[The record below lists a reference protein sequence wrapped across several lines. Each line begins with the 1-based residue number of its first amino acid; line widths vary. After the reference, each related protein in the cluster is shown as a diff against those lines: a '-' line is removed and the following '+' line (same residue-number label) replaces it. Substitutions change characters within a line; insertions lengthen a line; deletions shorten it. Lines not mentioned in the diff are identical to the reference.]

1 MLKNKFSTLLLFC
14 FLFLASHFMGKAQ
27 DTKVVSLITY
37 IQQLEQRFQVKF
49 SYIDKDMEEIT
60 ITPLVSDNLD
70 TIFNHITKNTTL
82 QFKKLNNRY
91 YTISKATVTDICAT
105 LLDNFEQNN
114 INGAT
119 VEVLNTQINT
129 VTDDE
134 GKFIIKDIPLD
145 AIIRIR
151 FIGFKTMH
159 LKAKEILKKD
169 SCPTFVMDRHY
180 EQLEEVVVSQFLTT
194 GLSKKQDASI
204 VLNTGDFGILPGLIE
219 PDVLQTVQAL
229 PGIKSIDET
238 VSDINVRGGTND
250 QNLVLWEGIKMY
262 QSGHFFGL
270 ISAFNPYLTDK
281 VTIIKNGTSAA
292 YGDGVSSVLD
302 MRTNNKANDDFF
314 GGAGFNMISADIFGQ
329 IPITDKLAFQFS
341 GRRSVTDFLSSP
353 TYNRFF
359 DRAFQDS
366 SVENKSSN
374 RNVTRNEDFY
384 FYDFSAKIL
393 YDINENQKVRFSFIN
408 LNNTL
413 DYTETTDDGSSSSS
427 LNQRNISFGGGIESQ
442 WSNHFFS
449 NINAHYTNY
458 DMEAQSVSADANQQL
473 NQNNEVVESGLKLNT
488 NYQFSNNLQ
497 WTNGYQF
504 NETGII
510 NRTNVTQPPYN
521 KNIKGVVRAN
531 SFYSELDF
539 QNNKLNAKGGVRIN
553 HIKNLN
559 TFTKWI
565 VEPRINVNYTLFN
578 NFKTEILGEFKSQYT
593 NQIIDLEQNFLG
605 IEKRRWVLANELN
618 LPITTSKQGSIGLVY
633 DNNSIYIGLEG
644 FVKNVEGI
652 STDTQGF
659 QSEGQF
665 NGEIGKYN
673 VQGIEFLINKKASN
687 YSTWLSYTYNTNN
700 YTFKD
705 IDPSTFPNNLD
716 IRHNITFAGTY
727 NYKKIK
733 LGVGVHYR
741 TGKPYTQPQE
751 GNNVLNILVFP
762 NTINYE
768 EPNSSRL
775 PEYIRADISANY
787 SFNLGD
793 KSRATVGGS
802 ILNLL
807 DRKNIL
813 NTYYRVTPENEIE
826 TVESISLGITPNV
839 SFRIQF

>member
-1 MLKNKFSTLLLFC
+1 MLRNKSVTLLFC
-14 FLFLASHFMGKAQ
+14 FLFFASPFLGKAQ
-27 DTKVVSLITY
+27 DVKKNIPLVNY
-37 IQQLEQRFQVKF
+37 IQQIEEQFQVKL
-49 SYIDKDMEEIT
+49 SYVDKDLDGVTIAPLKTNTLEE
-60 ITPLVSDNLD
+60 V
-70 TIFNHITKNTTL
+70 FVHITKATKL
-82 QFKKLNNRY
+82 QFKKLSDRY
-91 YTISKATVTDICAT
+91 YTISNVTHVDICARI
-105 LLDNFEQNN
+105 LDNFERNN

-119 VEVLNTQINT
+119 VEVLNSQIHT
-129 VTDDE
+129 VTDNKGNFVFE
-134 GKFIIKDIPLD
+134 NIPLD

-151 FIGFKTMH
+151 FIGFKTLH
-159 LKAKEILKKD
+159 LKASEIKKKD
-169 SCPTFVMDRHY
+169 PCTTFLMDRHY
-180 EQLEEVVVSQFLTT
+180 EELEEVVVSQFLTT
-194 GLSKKQDASI
+194 GLTKKQDASI
-204 VLNTGDFGILPGLIE
+204 VLNTDDFGILPGLIE

-302 MRTNNKANDDFF
+302 MRTNNDLNEDFF

-329 IPITDKLAFQFS
+329 IPISDKLAFQFS

-366 SVENKSSN
+366 RVGNKSNNSN
-374 RNVTRNEDFY
+374 VNRNEDFY
-384 FYDFSAKIL
+384 FYDFTTKAI
-393 YDINENQKVRFSFIN
+393 YDFNENQKIRFSFIS

-413 DYTETTDDGSSSSS
+413 DYKETSDSRNRFST
-427 LNQRNISFGGGIESQ
+427 LNQSNISFGGNIESQ
-442 WSNHFFS
+442 WNNHFS
-449 NINAHYTNY
+449 TKVEAYYTNY
-458 DMEAQSVSADANQQL
+458 DMNSQSISAEANQQL
-473 NQNNEVVESGLKLNT
+473 NQNNEVVESGVKLNT
-488 NYQFSNNLQ
+488 NYKFSNSLQ
-497 WTNGYQF
+497 WVNGYQF

-521 KNIKGVVRAN
+521 KNIKGVVRTN
-531 SFYSELDF
+531 SIYSELDY
-539 QNNKLNAKGGVRIN
+539 QNNKLIARGGVRLN
-553 HIKNLN
+553 HIQNLN
-559 TFTKWI
+559 TFKRWI
-565 VEPRINVNYTLFN
+565 IEPRINLNYTIAD
-578 NFKTEILGEFKSQYT
+578 NFKMEVLGEFKSQST

-605 IEKRRWVLANELN
+605 IEKRRWILANEQD
-618 LPITTSKQGSIGLVY
+618 LPITTSQQGSIGFGY
-633 DNNSIYIGLEG
+633 DNNSLYIGLEG

-700 YTFKD
+700 YTFNNITPK
-705 IDPSTFPNNLD
+705 TFPNNLD

-727 NYKKIK
+727 IYQKIK
-733 LGVGVHYR
+733 LGVGLHYR
-741 TGKPYTQPQE
+741 TGKPYTRPQD
-751 GNNVLNILVFP
+751 GNNALNTLVFP
-762 NTINYE
+762 NTINYK
-768 EPNSSRL
+768 EPNDSRL

-793 KSRATVGGS
+793 KSKATVGAS
-802 ILNLL
+802 ILNVLN
-807 DRKNIL
+807 RKNIL

-826 TVESISLGITPNV
+826 TVESISLGITPNA
-839 SFRIQF
+839 SFRVRF

>member
-1 MLKNKFSTLLLFC
+1 MLKNKFSTLFLFC
-14 FLFLASHFMGKAQ
+14 FLFFAQPFIGKAQ
-27 DTKVVSLITY
+27 DTKEVSLITY
-37 IQQLEQRFQVKF
+37 IQKLEQQFQVKF
-49 SYIDKDMEEIT
+49 SYIDRDMKEIT
-60 ITPLVSDNLD
+60 ITPLESDNLD
-70 TIFNHITKNTTL
+70 AIFNHITKNTKL
-82 QFKKLNNRY
+82 RFKKLNDRY
-91 YTISKATVTDICAT
+91 YTISKATATYLCAII
-105 LLDNFEQNN
+105 LDNFEQNN

-119 VEVLNTQINT
+119 VEVLNTKINT
-129 VTDDE
+129 VTDNE
-134 GKFIIKDIPLD
+134 GKFELGNIPED

-159 LKAKEILKKD
+159 LKASEILKKD

-180 EQLEEVVVSQFLTT
+180 EQLEEVVVSQLLTT
-194 GLSKKQDASI
+194 GLSKKPDASI

-270 ISAFNPYLTDK
+270 ISAFNPYLTDR
-281 VTIIKNGTSAA
+281 VTIIKNGTSAV

-302 MRTNNKANDDFF
+302 MRTNNKVNDDFF

-366 SVENKSSN
+366 SVENKNSN

-393 YDINENQKVRFSFIN
+393 YDLNENHKIRFSFIN

-413 DYTETTDDGSSSSS
+413 DYTETTEDGSSFSS
-427 LNQRNISFGGGIESQ
+427 LDQRNISFGGGIESL
-442 WSNHFFS
+442 WSNHFSS
-449 NINAHYTNY
+449 NINVHYTNY
-458 DMEAQSVSADANQQL
+458 NMEAQSISADADQQL
-473 NQNNEVVESGLKLNT
+473 NQNNEVVESGFKLNT
-488 NYQFSNNLQ
+488 NYQFSNTLQ

-510 NRTNVTQPPYN
+510 NRTNATQPPYN

-539 QNNKLNAKGGVRIN
+539 QNNKLIAKGGVRIN

-565 VEPRINVNYTLFN
+565 AEPRININYTFIN

-618 LPITTSKQGSIGLVY
+618 LPITTSRQGSIGFIY

-644 FVKNVEGI
+644 FIKNVEGI

-673 VQGIEFLINKKASN
+673 AQGIEFLINKKTST

-705 IDPSTFPNNLD
+705 IDPGTFPNNLD
-716 IRHNITFAGTY
+716 IRHSITFAGTY
-727 NYKKIK
+727 NYQKIK
-733 LGVGVHYR
+733 LGIGVHYR

-751 GNNVLNILVFP
+751 SNNALNTLVFP
-762 NTINYE
+762 NAINYKD
-768 EPNSSRL
+768 PNSSRL
-775 PEYIRADISANY
+775 PEYIRADFSANY
-787 SFNLGD
+787 SFNLGN
-793 KSRATVGGS
+793 KSKATVGAS
-802 ILNLL
+802 ILNVL

-826 TVESISLGITPNV
+826 TVESISLGITPNA